1 MNTFSLQE
9 RQILIETVFEHI
21 PQLIFWKNSNSVYL
35 GCNKKYAEF
44 LGLNTPQELVGKTDY
59 DLGWLADG
67 DTAEKFRIGDRQTL
81 AGQHIINEE
90 EWLSVKQGT
99 KILALVNKVPLHNS
113 KGRVIGVLGVAT
125 DITEKKHLEEQM
137 AKVEHQ
143 LQGMT
148 LVSAS
153 IAHEIRTPLAA
164 LRNTAKGVKK
174 LLPPLLAGYRK
185 AAEYRLNIPPIPDS
199 VMKLLE
205 QSATGIMR
213 KVDEANQVIDMLLV
227 NIRSLRQEKLIDP
240 QPCSAKHC
248 IDYALSHY
256 ALSRDLPKMTWE
268 KSADFI
274 FYGKEMLLVH
284 VLFNL
289 LKNAI
294 YFIRKAGKGQI
305 YIWIESTTQENTI
318 HFKDTGMGIRP
329 ENISKIFEPFFTA
342 DTNKGTGVG
351 LAFCRMTMQAL
362 GGGIRCESQWHEYT
376 EFILTFP
383 GAAHK
388 EDTP

>member
-1 MNTFSLQE
+1 MNSFSSQE

-99 KILALVNKVPLHNS
+99 KILALVNKVPLHNA

-153 IAHEIRTPLAA
+153 IAHEMRTPLAA

-174 LLPPLLAGYRK
+174 LLPPLLAAYRK
-185 AAEYRLNIPPIPDS
+185 AAEYKLNIPPISDS

-227 NIRSLRQEKLIDP
+227 NIRSLRQEKIIEP
-240 QPCSAKHC
+240 QPCSARHC

-256 ALSRDLPKMTWE
+256 ALSRDLPKITWE
-268 KSADFI
+268 K
-274 FYGKEMLLVH
+274 
-284 VLFNL
+284 
-289 LKNAI
+289 
-294 YFIRKAGKGQI
+294 Q
-305 YIWIESTTQENTI
+305 T
-318 HFKDTGMGIRP
+318 
-329 ENISKIFEPFFTA
+329 
-342 DTNKGTGVG
+342 
-351 LAFCRMTMQAL
+351 
-362 GGGIRCESQWHEYT
+362 
-376 EFILTFP
+376 
-383 GAAHK
+383 
-388 EDTP
+388 